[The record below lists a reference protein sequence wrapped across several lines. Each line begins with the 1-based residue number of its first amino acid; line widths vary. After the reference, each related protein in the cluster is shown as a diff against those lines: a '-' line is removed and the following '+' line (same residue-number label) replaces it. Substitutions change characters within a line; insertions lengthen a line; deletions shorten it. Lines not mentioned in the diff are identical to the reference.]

1 MRRQLGFIM
10 ERRCSNTLIRSM
22 LFVALLILSTAPI
35 NAQASDADKPISI
48 GSITANPQANNR
60 RVVLFKGKAIDIRMI
75 TGGALGIPTCGQAF
89 TLEDDTGS
97 IDVWYMIK
105 CHHEDHAN
113 VVIVGE
119 KDQLLVSATI
129 DASPATDLQTSIKT
143 GYRISSYG
151 HETCS
156 VEALMNIV

>member
-35 NAQASDADKPISI
+35 NAQASDIDKPISI

-75 TGGALGIPTCGQAF
+75 TGGALAYP
-89 TLEDDTGS
+89 L
-97 IDVWYMIK
+97 
-105 CHHEDHAN
+105 
-113 VVIVGE
+113 VGRPLLS
-119 KDQLLVSATI
+119 KMRRLDRCLVHDQVP
-129 DASPATDLQTSIKT
+129 SPRPCQCC
-143 GYRISSYG
+143 Y
-151 HETCS
+151 
-156 VEALMNIV
+156 